1 MPHILI
7 VDDSNYARRVMRQ
20 TLEHAGHRVTEAGS
34 GLSAL
39 EAFFL
44 EQPAL
49 ILLDLTMDDMGG
61 LEVLQQLREAESQVP
76 VIVITAD
83 IQESTS
89 KLVQEAGATRFLGKP
104 VSTATLLQA
113 IDEVLAGVGR

>member
-1 MPHILI
+1 MPHILV
-7 VDDSNYARRVMRQ
+7 VDDSNYARRVTRQ
-20 TLEHAGHRVTEAGS
+20 HLEQAGHRVTEAAS

-49 ILLDLTMDDMGG
+49 ILLDLTMNDMGG
-61 LEVLQQLREAESQVP
+61 LEVLEQLRAAESTVP

-83 IQESTS
+83 IQDTTAQI
-89 KLVQEAGATRFLGKP
+89 VRDAGATRFLGKP
-104 VSTATLLQA
+104 VAPATLLQA